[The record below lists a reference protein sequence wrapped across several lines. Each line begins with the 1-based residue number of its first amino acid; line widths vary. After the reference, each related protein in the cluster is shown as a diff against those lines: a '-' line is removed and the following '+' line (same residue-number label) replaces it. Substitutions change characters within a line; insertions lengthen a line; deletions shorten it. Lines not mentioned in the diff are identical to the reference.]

1 MAAIQDDSIFTD
13 SWWIYKQV
21 LDADHM
27 HHEGIYRDAA
37 SFIGDRFGG
46 AGISVLDLG
55 CGDARHLIGAL
66 GGQQVTRYL
75 GVDLSP
81 VSLSAAAENLPA
93 LGSTQTELIEADLL
107 EAVDREG
114 PGFDLVFSGFAIHH
128 LQSEQKR
135 QFFLKVAGR
144 LEANGVLV
152 ILDVSREPG
161 EDRATYLDHY
171 CGWIMSSWTTLPV
184 SSRKAVCEHVRS
196 SDFPEHPDTL
206 SQMARAAGLSAA
218 QEISARRW
226 HHCWWFERASAM

>member
-66 GGQQVTRYL
+66 GGQQVTCYL

-93 LGSTQTELIEADLL
+93 LRSTQTELIEADLL

-184 SSRKAVCEHVRS
+184 SSREAVCEHVRS

-218 QEISARRW
+218 QEISVRRW
-226 HHCWWFERASAM
+226 HRCWWFERTSGM